1 MDRFEATSMMPA
13 VAEADSLYA
22 AAHKTSLATVVADAP
37 ADFIAAQLRSTV
49 GVQIPIARFEASAR

>member
-13 VAEADSLYA
+13 VADADSLCA

-37 ADFIAAQLRSTV
+37 VDFIAAHLRGIV
-49 GVQIPIARFEASAR
+49 GGVDPGRAV

>member
-13 VAEADSLYA
+13 VADADSLCA

-37 ADFIAAQLRSTV
+37 VDFIAAHLRGIV
-49 GVQIPIARFEASAR
+49 GGADPGRAV